1 MPKACSVE
9 EKTGKLD
16 LIKIKNFYST
26 EHAAETARRQASGW
40 WGTFARHAPD
50 GVFVFSVQRAP
61 ELCTGTPA
69 AQTNLAGDLDGHQ
82 QGRKPGKDTQP
93 RVPAESAATRA
104 PPAPAGR
111 SASVAGRSGSCTLVF
126 PEELNTHGHT
136 QPARGPS
143 QQLCSEAP
151 NLEATKMSLV
161 AEWVN
166 SGLHSFI
173 QWNIIKQ

>member
-1 MPKACSVE
+1 MPKVCSVE

-61 ELCTGTPA
+61 ELCMGTPA

-82 QGRKPGKDTQP
+82 QGRKPGK
-93 RVPAESAATRA
+93 EHAAPCVRRECHHTC
-104 PPAPAGR
+104 APAGR
-111 SASVAGRSGSCTLVF
+111 SASVASRSGSVR
-126 PEELNTHGHT
+126 H
-136 QPARGPS
+136 R
-143 QQLCSEAP
+143 
-151 NLEATKMSLV
+151 TKQKAAGAAS
-161 AEWVN
+161 WCFQR
-166 SGLHSFI
+166 S
-173 QWNIIKQ
+173 